1 MEEILINFE
10 AHPIVAPR
18 QVLDRNRFILE
29 AAEEDDVEALHS
41 DLEDEEYDE
50 EPDDTEEVTEDE
62 TTTKETPDGEEV
74 ETSETEE
81 ELEEP
86 PTTEGPD
93 GYDLNEFGKHGG
105 PDVPNNQYNE
115 KDVEILNKLI
125 SSESDAINDYFDA
138 TTNTVDT
145 NLSRL
150 YGDIGREERFHLE
163 QLMYAKSLITGEK
176 YEPKDPEV
184 KKEYEEL
191 IGQGMDEDTAIITT
205 MDKISVSSNQ
215 PMSDEEMAEAQEEV
229 QQQESYLL
237 QTQALL
243 DMVMEADTNTIFK
256 KLFTEY
262 STRIDEYSQFYME
275 EVLNVNTAPKNMT
288 EGSNPIAWI
297 IKQLGNVIKFGM
309 KLGSLVKEHMR
320 RGRLRANKI
329 KEWVKHNSIKAIF
342 QKGYSFYMYDV
353 KKGFSKDDIEFFA
366 TVAWKTTDLI
376 GKACGINMTAT
387 NVTQLPTEKANGV
400 QNIEQGL
407 RYINGMQL
415 MKTKVV
421 ITDAN
426 EDYIKEQLFGA
437 TPTSV
442 AQTSYNVDQNGNYTT
457 DVHFKSDNFYNNT
470 MISLERIERAA
481 QWTNQLAEHLQ
492 SMEGKPGLYQS
503 NHTLWQ
509 KSIKQLG
516 ILAKGFVKIITA
528 INHDINTM
536 LKIDNT
542 IIQFTNTYD
551 QEAKDNGNWNIDT
564 SNVTFQGNAEAQQAQ
579 QASQS
584 TQYNPNIPNAT
595 FPSYRL

>member
-10 AHPIVAPR
+10 AHPMVAPR
-18 QVLDRNRFILE
+18 QVLDRSRFFLE
-29 AAEEDDVEALHS
+29 AAEEDGVEDLHS

-62 TTTKETPDGEEV
+62 TTTEETPDGEEV

-215 PMSDEEMAEAQEEV
+215 PMSDEEMDEAQEEV

-275 EVLNVNTAPKNMT
+275 EVMNVNTAPKSMT
-288 EGSNPIAWI
+288 EGSSPIAWI
-297 IKQLGNVIKFGM
+297 IKQLGNVIKFGI
-309 KLGSLVKEHMR
+309 KLGSLIKEHMR

-342 QKGYSFYMYDV
+342 QKGYSFYMYDLN
-353 KKGFSKDDIEFFA
+353 KGFTKDDIEMFA
-366 TVAWKTTDLI
+366 AVAWKTTNLI
-376 GKACGINMTAT
+376 ANACGLNGGA
-387 NVTQLPTEKANGV
+387 NVTGLPMEKVNNI
-400 QNIEQGL
+400 QNIEQGA
-407 RYINGMQL
+407 RFINGMQL

-421 ITDAN
+421 VTDAN

-437 TPTSV
+437 TAESV
-442 AQTSYNVDQNGNYTT
+442 ARTTYNTDDDGNYTT
-457 DVHFKSDNFYNNT
+457 QTNLKSDNFYNNVT
-470 MISLERIERAA
+470 IALDAIQRAA
-481 QWTNQLAEHLQ
+481 HWTNQLATQLQ
-492 SMEGKPGLYQS
+492 NMEGKPGLYQS
-503 NHTLWQ
+503 NHALWQ
-509 KSIKQLG
+509 KSIKQLA
-516 ILAKGFVKIITA
+516 IIAKGFTKIITA

-542 IIQFTNTYD
+542 IIQFTESYD
-551 QEAKDNGNWNIDT
+551 QEVKDNRKVNFDT
-564 SNVTFQGNAEAQQAQ
+564 TNVTFKGNAVNNDNPGNMPT
-579 QASQS
+579 S
-584 TQYNPNIPNAT
+584 PNIPDASWPERHT
-595 FPSYRL
+595 